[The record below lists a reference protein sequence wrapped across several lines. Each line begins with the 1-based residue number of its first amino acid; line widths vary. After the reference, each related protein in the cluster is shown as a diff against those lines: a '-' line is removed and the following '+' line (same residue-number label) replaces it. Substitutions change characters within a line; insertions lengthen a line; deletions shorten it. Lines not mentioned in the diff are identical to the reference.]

1 MNAGGAAKHGFLA
14 SQELR
19 GGRNNMRFI
28 AKQFDD
34 GTMTIS
40 LPYEVDEVEI
50 AIRAA
55 ERQQR
60 KLRIKE
66 LAEALL
72 AEK

>member
-1 MNAGGAAKHGFLA
+1 MK
-14 SQELR
+14 
-19 GGRNNMRFI
+19 FI

-40 LPYEVDEVEI
+40 LPYEVEEVEI

-55 ERQQR
+55 ERKQR
-60 KLRIKE
+60 NRRIKE

>member
-1 MNAGGAAKHGFLA
+1 
-14 SQELR
+14 
-19 GGRNNMRFI
+19 MRFI

-40 LPYEVDEVEI
+40 LPYELEEVEI

-60 KLRIKE
+60 KLRIKG

-72 AEK
+72 PEK

>member
-1 MNAGGAAKHGFLA
+1 MVSSQAKNSEEGC
-14 SQELR
+14 
-19 GGRNNMRFI
+19 NNMRFI

-34 GTMTIS
+34 GTVTIA
-40 LPYEVDEVEI
+40 LPYELEEVEI

-60 KLRIKE
+60 KLRIKR

>member
-1 MNAGGAAKHGFLA
+1 MNASGGKAWFLA
-14 SQELR
+14 SHEL
-19 GGRNNMRFI
+19 GGGNTMKFI